1 MTVTLVAAVARNGV
15 IGKDGR
21 LPWRL
26 PGEQAMFKA
35 TTMGHVLVMGRRTYE
50 SIGRPLPG
58 RTTVVITTNLDWKPA
73 QGPSDEVRVAPSV
86 EAALQVAGEID
97 DQVYVVGG
105 AQVYAA
111 CLPHVDELLIT
122 EVDAEPDGDTV
133 FPAIDWTKWVEVSR
147 EHHDGWTVA
156 RFTRATGAEGYRD
169 AHGNSV

>member
-15 IGKDGR
+15 IGSGGR

-26 PGEQAMFKA
+26 PGEQALFKA

-58 RTTVVITTNLDWKPA
+58 RSTVVVTGDPDWKPTE
-73 QGPSDEVRVAPSV
+73 GGSDSLHVAPSV
-86 EAALQVAGEID
+86 EAALRLAADLD

-111 CLPHVDELLIT
+111 SLPHVDELLIS
-122 EVDAEPDGDTV
+122 EIDDDPEGDTL
-133 FPAIDWTKWVEVSR
+133 FPIIDWDQWVEASR
-147 EHHDGWTVA
+147 DDHDGWAVV
-156 RFTRATGAEGYRD
+156 RFTRASAVKGYRGQ
-169 AHGNSV
+169 HGN